1 MNHSFKWVFENGNQA
16 YHSLF
21 LPSDNDWLSSSIK
34 GEALIVCISCFLV
47 ATDATDLSKCTCDTD
62 TDTDAPSNAYCE
74 VHGKNPDYR
83 LGNSKIFSIPH
94 KQGFGFHVRSLG
106 ILSVVKVIQNLPR
119 CCCLSRLRFH
129 RGPIICTFTLN
140 FIACLLCCPK
150 TQYTVEAWYK
160 GR

>member
-1 MNHSFKWVFENGNQA
+1 M
-16 YHSLF
+16 
-21 LPSDNDWLSSSIK
+21 
-34 GEALIVCISCFLV
+34 IVCISCFLV

-83 LGNSKIFSIPH
+83 LGNSKIFLIPH

-129 RGPIICTFTLN
+129 RGPIRCTFTLN
-140 FIACLLCCPK
+140 FIACLLYYPK
-150 TQYTVEAWYK
+150 KQYVCIARRPITGAAKCHFVP
-160 GR
+160 